1 MYLGYKLQTF
11 LKSEQTGHKENVQFY
26 SRLQEGGEIL
36 KIQSG
41 QSFVGHPVVTIC
53 IN

>member
-11 LKSEQTGHKENVQFY
+11 LKSGQTGHKENIQIFY

-41 QSFVGHPVVTIC
+41 QSFVGHPVYDKL
-53 IN
+53 